1 MADIGW
7 ESLFAAALGGGLTVK
22 LLDLGYQELIRRF
35 ERKGW
40 ARKFV
45 DENLDPVLKAAD
57 EVVGKLR
64 SLSNSDFK
72 PLHRATAEQSE
83 NHDLVGLVY
92 TLAKLW
98 TTLEIFRHEGLS
110 VSITQDIRGKQIFSF
125 MDCIESRR
133 VRIVDRLS
141 QRAVAELLLTT
152 RHGRQ
157 EPIPFI
163 EFIKL
168 LRYDSDAQEWLR
180 PVIQELSR
188 TRHRSERQRLLQYG
202 AVIHA
207 MIDTLDP
214 DHMVTRNR
222 PSYPNKLTKKSRSNL
237 KYRVF
242 GLYLRFVSNPQKYSG
257 PPKRRPQLEK

>member
-1 MADIGW
+1 M
-7 ESLFAAALGGGLTVK
+7 K
-22 LLDLGYQELIRRF
+22 LLDLGYQEVIRRF
-35 ERKGW
+35 ERKGT

-72 PLHRATAEQSE
+72 PLHSTVSEDIE
-83 NHDLVGLVY
+83 NHDLIGLVY
-92 TLAKLW
+92 MLAKLW
-98 TTLEIFRHEGLS
+98 TTLEIFRHEALS
-110 VSITQDIRGKQIFSF
+110 VSITQDVRGKQIFSF

-133 VRIVDRLS
+133 VRVVDRLS

-152 RHGRQ
+152 RQGRQ

-163 EFIKL
+163 NFMKL
-168 LRYDSDAQEWLR
+168 LRHDYDAQEWFR
-180 PVIQELSR
+180 PMIQELSR

-202 AVIHA
+202 AIIHA

-214 DHMVTRNR
+214 DHTVTRDR
-222 PSYPNKLTKKSRSNL
+222 PSYSNKLTKKSRTNL

-242 GLYLRFVSNPQKYSG
+242 GVYLRFVSNPQKYFG
-257 PPKRRPQLEK
+257 PPKRRPEIKK

>member
-1 MADIGW
+1 MDIGW
-7 ESLFAAALGGGLTVK
+7 DSLFAAALGGGLTIK
-22 LLDLGYQELIRRF
+22 LLDLGYQELVRRF
-35 ERKGW
+35 ERKGS

-64 SLSNSDFK
+64 SLSNGDFK
-72 PLHRATAEQSE
+72 PLHGVTTEEIE
-83 NHDLVGLVY
+83 NQDLVGLVY
-92 TLAKLW
+92 MLAKLW

-141 QRAVAELLLTT
+141 QRAVAELLLTN
-152 RHGRQ
+152 RQ
-157 EPIPFI
+157 GHPEPIPFI
-163 EFIKL
+163 EFMKL
-168 LRYDSDAQEWLR
+168 LRHDTDAQQWLR
-180 PVIQELSR
+180 PVIGILGR

-202 AVIHA
+202 AIIHA

-214 DHMVTRNR
+214 RHVVTRER
-222 PSYPNKLTKKSRSNL
+222 PSYPNKLTRKSRSNL

-242 GLYLRFVSNPQKYSG
+242 GVYLKFVSNPQKYLG
-257 PPKRRPQLEK
+257 PPKRRPHS

>member
-1 MADIGW
+1 MADFGW
-7 ESLFAAALGGGLTVK
+7 DSLFAAALGGGLTVK
-22 LLDLGYQELIRRF
+22 ILDLAYQELIRRF
-35 ERKGW
+35 ERKGS
-40 ARKFV
+40 AKKFV

-72 PLHRATAEQSE
+72 PLHGCAQQDVE
-83 NHDLVGLVY
+83 NHDLIGLVY
-92 TLAKLW
+92 MLAKLW

-110 VSITQDIRGKQIFSF
+110 VSITQDARGKQIFNF

-152 RHGRQ
+152 QQGRQ
-157 EPIPFI
+157 EAIPFI
-163 EFIKL
+163 GFMKL
-168 LRYDSDAQEWLR
+168 LRHDSDAQEWLK
-180 PVIQELSR
+180 PVIRELGR
-188 TRHRSERQRLLQYG
+188 TRHRSERQRILQYG
-202 AVIHA
+202 AIVHA

-214 DHMVTRNR
+214 GHMVTRDR
-222 PSYPNKLTKKSRSNL
+222 PSYANKLTKKSRSNL

-242 GLYLRFVSNPQKYSG
+242 GLYLRFVSNPQKYLG
-257 PPKRRPQLEK
+257 PPKRRPQAR